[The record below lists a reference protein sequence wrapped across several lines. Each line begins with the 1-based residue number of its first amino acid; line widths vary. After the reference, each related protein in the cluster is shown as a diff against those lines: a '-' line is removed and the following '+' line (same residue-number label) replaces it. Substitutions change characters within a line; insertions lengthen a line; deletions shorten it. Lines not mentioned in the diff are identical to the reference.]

1 MSSDLLSIAR
11 SGAKA
16 ARIALDVTA
25 QNIANAST
33 EGYVRRTAKMS
44 EVSTTGYL
52 GQTSDVSLSG
62 VRVSQVVRNAD
73 AFRQSEV
80 RRTGSDTARADAEV
94 TGLSN
99 VETALE
105 QSNVYDSITS
115 FESTLQKLK
124 EDPTDSSLR
133 ASVVESARTMTNT
146 FQIASQQLDAVGN
159 GLHFEAN
166 AGVTE
171 VNRLAQ
177 ELARTNVRLARASDA
192 TSDQTSL
199 LDQRDNLLQQ
209 MSQYGDIATTFSP
222 DGTVKVQIGGAA
234 GPAIVNG
241 GSTDA
246 LTAATAADGTITFST
261 ASGASVALSGGSLAG
276 QNLALGKLSQLHGD
290 LDALAANIVTTVN
303 GVQTGGV
310 DVDGNAGVAMFS
322 GTDAAS
328 FSLALTNGSQIA
340 TAPAGAAAKSLDTTN
355 LDALRN
361 ALGNADPA
369 GKMDSILFDV
379 SSAVSGRTVTR
390 DALKTISDSAKT
402 TLAAQSG
409 VDLDS
414 EAVNLVRY
422 QQAFQASGRVMQVAS
437 NIFDTLIGIR

>member
-1 MSSDLLSIAR
+1 MRAR
-11 SGAKA
+11 
-16 ARIALDVTA
+16 
-25 QNIANAST
+25 
-33 EGYVRRTAKMS
+33 
-44 EVSTTGYL
+44 
-52 GQTSDVSLSG
+52 
-62 VRVSQVVRNAD
+62 
-73 AFRQSEV
+73 
-80 RRTGSDTARADAEV
+80 
-94 TGLSN
+94 
-99 VETALE
+99 
-105 QSNVYDSITS
+105 
-115 FESTLQKLK
+115 
-124 EDPTDSSLR
+124 
-133 ASVVESARTMTNT
+133 
-146 FQIASQQLDAVGN
+146 QLDR
-159 GLHFEAN
+159 E
-166 AGVTE
+166 
-171 VNRLAQ
+171 
-177 ELARTNVRLARASDA
+177 DA
-192 TSDQTSL
+192 SL

>member
-1 MSSDLLSIAR
+1 MSSDLLTIAR

-33 EGYVRRTAKMS
+33 EGYVRRTATMS
-44 EVSTTGYL
+44 EVSSTGYF

-124 EDPTDSSLR
+124 EDPSDSSLR

-146 FQIASQQLDAVGN
+146 FQIASEQLDAVGN

-192 TSDQTSL
+192 SSDQTSL

-209 MSQYGDIATTFSP
+209 MSQYGDIATTFAS
-222 DGTVKVQIGGAA
+222 DGTVKVQIGGAS
-234 GPAIVNG
+234 GPAIVDG
-241 GSTDA
+241 GTTDA

-261 ASGASVALSGGSLAG
+261 ASGASVSLSGGSLAG
-276 QNLALGKLSQLHGD
+276 QNLALGKLSQLHSD

-303 GVQTGGV
+303 GVQTGGA
-310 DVDGNAGVAMFS
+310 DVDGNPGAAMFS

-328 FSLALTNGSQIA
+328 FSLVLTSGSQIA
-340 TAPAGAAAKSLDTTN
+340 TAPAGAAANSLDTTN
-355 LDALRN
+355 LDALRT
-361 ALGNADPA
+361 ALDTADPA
-369 GKMDSILFDV
+369 GKMDSILFDI
-379 SSAVSGRTVTR
+379 SSTVSGRTVTR
-390 DALKTISDSAKT
+390 DTLKTISDSAKT
-402 TLAAQSG
+402 TLAAQAG
-409 VDLDS
+409 VDLDT